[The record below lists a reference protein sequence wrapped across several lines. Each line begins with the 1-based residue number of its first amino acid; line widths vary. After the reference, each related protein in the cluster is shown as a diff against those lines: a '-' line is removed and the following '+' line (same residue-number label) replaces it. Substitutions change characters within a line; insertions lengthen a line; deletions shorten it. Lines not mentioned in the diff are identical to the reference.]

1 MKITRKINGC
11 FKIIGP
17 TNQELCFAYWGKRNS
32 LDTIGCNQD
41 EKERMYGLYC
51 FKADSNLS
59 LWENIADMV
68 ERVTGVYYG

>member
-1 MKITRKINGC
+1 MKITKKINGC
-11 FKIIGP
+11 FETVEP

-41 EKERMYGLYC
+41 EKERMHSLYY

-68 ERVTGVYYG
+68 ERATDVCYG